1 MSDLGKLLIFFGL
14 ILILTGFL
22 VQWVGKVPGFGRL
35 PGDIYIKK
43 GPVTFYFPMITSL
56 IISLVL
62 SLILSLFWRK

>member
-1 MSDLGKLLIFFGL
+1 MGGMGKLLVFFGL
-14 ILILTGFL
+14 ILVLTGFA
-22 VQWVGKVPGFGRL
+22 VQLVGKVPGFGRL